1 MNMHVLVLLLGIVMI
16 ASTISISSS
25 EAILPEAESLSVIEN
40 FDGSSDKFVPG
51 QIVVG
56 LKNTDP
62 YFSPKVTAHGG
73 QVIKTIESLNAFVIK
88 VPVHAEEKFIS
99 SISKNPNI
107 KYAERDVVVNA
118 LYTPNDQY
126 FNIQWGMQRIGM
138 ESVWDVNRN
147 LGAGII
153 VAVIDTGIYD
163 NHPDFAGTT
172 ILTDIDYDFVD
183 DDTDTRPTAIC
194 LIPGV
199 GKFAESHS
207 TFVSGIIAATK
218 DNSKGVSGLAPVDI
232 LPIRVLGTCGSGY
245 TSDVAAGIRY
255 AADNGAD
262 VINLSLG
269 SSVATQV
276 ELDAVNYAHAA
287 GVVLVAAA
295 GNDGDGDNLP
305 SYPASYA
312 NVISVSAVANDNSFA
327 PYSQHVSSNELA
339 APGGTTG
346 SCSTSG
352 TTYIVSTGVVT
363 QGNSVK
369 FTYTCGT
376 GTSFAAPHVSGVA
389 ALIKASIPGIT
400 NDGIRLHLQ
409 DNAEDLGAP
418 GRDEFFG
425 YGLVTAT
432 SVIAFIEEPPPDN
445 SPTANAGPDATVNE
459 SSPVILD
466 GSGSS
471 DPNLDP
477 ITFAWT
483 QVSGTAVTLIGD
495 TTVSPT
501 FTSPSVVEVETLEFS
516 LIVNDGTDSSPADN
530 VIITV
535 SNNVNEAPTANA
547 GPDATVNESSPV
559 ILDGSGSSDP
569 NGDTLT
575 FLWTAPAGISLSSTT
590 AESPTFTT
598 PSVTTDTV
606 LTFSLIV
613 NDGTDSSPA
622 DNVIITVS
630 NNDAPV
636 ADIQSVSTDE
646 DTALS
651 IILTATDADGDSL
664 TYTTV
669 SSPSNGSLSGTA
681 PNLTYT
687 PDPDFNGDDFFTFK
701 ANDGIADSDPATISI
716 AVVPVNDKPIA
727 DDQSVSTDENTEL
740 QITLTATDAD
750 GDSLTYTTVSSPSN
764 GSLSGTAPNL
774 TYTPDPD
781 FNGDDFFTFKANDGI
796 ADSDPAT
803 ISITVNAV
811 SQGIS
816 ITLIDPNTVESGGSV
831 NVTITGTGFDTVN
844 VGVQVSLT
852 GGSGPLKVSNT
863 VVVDSTT
870 ITATIITK
878 DGGPPR
884 DRCWDVTV
892 TNPDGTIATLDSV
905 CDFKV
910 IVSSAQQGSSKDK

>member
-535 SNNVNEAPTANA
+535 SNN
-547 GPDATVNESSPV
+547 
-559 ILDGSGSSDP
+559 
-569 NGDTLT
+569 
-575 FLWTAPAGISLSSTT
+575 
-590 AESPTFTT
+590 
-598 PSVTTDTV
+598 
-606 LTFSLIV
+606 
-613 NDGTDSSPA
+613 
-622 DNVIITVS
+622 
-630 NNDAPV
+630 DAPV

-774 TYTPDPD
+774 TYTPNSD
-781 FNGDDFFTFKANDGI
+781 FTGSDSIIFKANDGI

>member
-471 DPNLDP
+471 DPN
-477 ITFAWT
+477 
-483 QVSGTAVTLIGD
+483 
-495 TTVSPT
+495 
-501 FTSPSVVEVETLEFS
+501 
-516 LIVNDGTDSSPADN
+516 
-530 VIITV
+530 
-535 SNNVNEAPTANA
+535 
-547 GPDATVNESSPV
+547 
-559 ILDGSGSSDP
+559 
-569 NGDTLT
+569 GDTLT

-716 AVVPVNDKPIA
+716 AFVPVNDKPIA

-774 TYTPDPD
+774 TYTPNSD
-781 FNGDDFFTFKANDGI
+781 FTGSDSIIFKANDGI

>member
-40 FDGSSDKFVPG
+40 FDGSSDKFVTG

-471 DPNLDP
+471 DPN
-477 ITFAWT
+477 
-483 QVSGTAVTLIGD
+483 
-495 TTVSPT
+495 
-501 FTSPSVVEVETLEFS
+501 
-516 LIVNDGTDSSPADN
+516 
-530 VIITV
+530 
-535 SNNVNEAPTANA
+535 
-547 GPDATVNESSPV
+547 
-559 ILDGSGSSDP
+559 
-569 NGDTLT
+569 GDTLT

-687 PDPDFNGDDFFTFK
+687 PNSDFTGS
-701 ANDGIADSDPATISI
+701 DSII
-716 AVVPVNDKPIA
+716 
-727 DDQSVSTDENTEL
+727 
-740 QITLTATDAD
+740 
-750 GDSLTYTTVSSPSN
+750 
-764 GSLSGTAPNL
+764 
-774 TYTPDPD
+774 
-781 FNGDDFFTFKANDGI
+781 FKANDGI

>member
-471 DPNLDP
+471 DPN
-477 ITFAWT
+477 
-483 QVSGTAVTLIGD
+483 
-495 TTVSPT
+495 
-501 FTSPSVVEVETLEFS
+501 
-516 LIVNDGTDSSPADN
+516 
-530 VIITV
+530 
-535 SNNVNEAPTANA
+535 
-547 GPDATVNESSPV
+547 
-559 ILDGSGSSDP
+559 
-569 NGDTLT
+569 GDTLT

-774 TYTPDPD
+774 TYTPNSD
-781 FNGDDFFTFKANDGI
+781 FTGSDSIIFKANDGI